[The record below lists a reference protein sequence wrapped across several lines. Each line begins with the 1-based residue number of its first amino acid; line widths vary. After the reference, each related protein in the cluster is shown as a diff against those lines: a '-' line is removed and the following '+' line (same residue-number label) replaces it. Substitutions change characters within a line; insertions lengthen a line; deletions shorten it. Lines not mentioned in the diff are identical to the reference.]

1 MQKRA
6 RTLLVWLHVVTSV
19 GWLSQAVAL
28 LALLLYGLETGDVS
42 AFRMARVLDHHVLA
56 FMGAASAFSGMMLS
70 ATTPWGYFRHWWVL
84 TKFAITVAQLYI
96 GIFILSDRLE
106 AASHGHVTPWMPIGT
121 TLMISGFAFQ
131 TWLSVAKPWGR
142 TPWADPK
149 VKLPTAGTG
158 MFVLALV
165 VPVADLVI
173 GLRTGSPAP
182 FLMLVTVMA
191 YSVTRAA
198 RGRSRS
204 SGASGRGSA
213 AGPARRDAVARG
225 PR

>member
-28 LALLLYGLETGDVS
+28 LALLIYGMKTSDVN
-42 AFRMARVLDHHVLA
+42 AFKMARVLDHQVLA
-56 FMGAASAFSGMMLS
+56 IMANTSAFTGLALS

-84 TKFAITVAQLYI
+84 AKFVITVSQLYI
-96 GIFILSDRLE
+96 GIFILSDNLQ
-106 AASHGHVTPWMPIGT
+106 AATEGHVTVWMPVATG
-121 TLMISGFAFQ
+121 LMVGAIAFQ

-149 VKLPTAGTG
+149 VKLPTASALTFVAAITIPAADFAISLYTG
-158 MFVLALV
+158 RPM
-165 VPVADLVI
+165 
-173 GLRTGSPAP
+173 P
-182 FLMLVTVMA
+182 FLMLITVLA
-191 YSVTRAA
+191 CSIRLAA

-204 SGASGRGSA
+204 SAASGRGTSA
-213 AGPARRDAVARG
+213 RPARRDATAPS

>member
-1 MQKRA
+1 MAKRA

-28 LALLLYGLETGDVS
+28 FALLLYGLNTGDVN

-84 TKFAITVAQLYI
+84 AKFAITVGQLYV
-96 GIFILSDRLE
+96 GVFILSDNLE
-106 AASHGHVTPWMPIGT
+106 AAANGHVSAWLPVGT
-121 TLMISGFAFQ
+121 ACMISAFSFQ

-149 VKLPTAGTG
+149 VKLPTASTKA
-158 MFVLALV
+158 FVLALV
-165 VPVADLVI
+165 VPLADLAI
-173 GLRTGSPAP
+173 GLCTRSPAP
-182 FLMLVTVMA
+182 FLMLVTVIA
-191 YSVTRAA
+191 YSIRRAA
-198 RGRSRS
+198 RGRNRS
-204 SGASGRGSA
+204 SAASGRGTS
-213 AGPARRDAVARG
+213 AGPARRDAAAPG

>member
-28 LALLLYGLETGDVS
+28 LALVLYGMKTSDVT
-42 AFRMARVLDHHVLA
+42 AFRMARVLDHNVLA
-56 FMGAASAFSGMMLS
+56 IMANVSAFTGMMLS

-84 TKFAITVAQLYI
+84 TKFAITISQLYV
-96 GIFILSDRLE
+96 GIFILSENLEE
-106 AASHGHVTPWMPIGT
+106 AANGHVTAWMPVGT
-121 TLMISGFAFQ
+121 ALMIGAIAFQ

-149 VKLPTAGTG
+149 VKLPTASVTT
-158 MFVLALV
+158 FVLALV
-165 VPVADLVI
+165 IPAADFALSQWM
-173 GLRTGSPAP
+173 GNPMPA
-182 FLMLVTVMA
+182 FMLVTVIA
-191 YSVTRAA
+191 YSIRRAA
-198 RGRSRS
+198 RGKRRS
-204 SGASGRGSA
+204 SDASGRGSA
-213 AGPARRDAVARG
+213 ARPVRRDAAAPS

>member
-28 LALLLYGLETGDVS
+28 LALVLYGMKTGDLA
-42 AFRMARVLDHHVLA
+42 AFRMARYLDHGVLA
-56 FMGAASAFSGMMLS
+56 IMANTSAFSGFMLS

-84 TKFAITVAQLYI
+84 AKFVITISQRYI
-96 GIFILSDRLE
+96 GVFILSGNLQE
-106 AASHGHVTPWMPIGT
+106 ALNGHVTPWMPVGT
-121 TLMISGFAFQ
+121 ALMISAIAFQ
-131 TWLSVAKPWGR
+131 AWLSVAKPWGR

-149 VKLPTAGTG
+149 VKLPTAST
-158 MFVLALV
+158 FTFIAALII
-165 VPVADLVI
+165 PVIDFAISLWRGNPMPLLMLITVI
-173 GLRTGSPAP
+173 G
-182 FLMLVTVMA
+182 
-191 YSVTRAA
+191 YSIRRAA
-198 RGRSRS
+198 RARRRS

-213 AGPARRDAVARG
+213 AGPVRRDATAPS

>member
-28 LALLLYGLETGDVS
+28 LALLLYGMKTNDVT
-42 AFRMARVLDHHVLA
+42 AFKMARVLDHNVLA
-56 FMGAASAFSGMMLS
+56 IMANVSAFTGMMLS

-84 TKFAITVAQLYI
+84 AKFGITVSQLYV
-96 GIFILSDRLE
+96 GIFILSNNLEE
-106 AASHGHVTPWMPIGT
+106 AANGHVSVWMPVGT
-121 TLMISGFAFQ
+121 ALMIGAIAFQ

-142 TPWADPK
+142 TPWADSK
-149 VKLPTAGTG
+149 KLPTASATT
-158 MFVLALV
+158 FVLALV
-165 VPVADLVI
+165 VPAADFALSLWMGNPMPV
-173 GLRTGSPAP
+173 
-182 FLMLVTVMA
+182 FMLVTVIA
-191 YSVTRAA
+191 YSIRRAA
-198 RGRSRS
+198 TARNRS

-213 AGPARRDAVARG
+213 ARPARPGATAPS

>member
-1 MQKRA
+1 MAKRA
-6 RTLLVWLHVVTSV
+6 RTLVVWLHVVTSV

-28 LALLLYGLETGDVS
+28 LALLLYGMKTSDLN

-56 FMGAASAFSGMMLS
+56 FMGAASAFTGMMLS

-84 TKFAITVAQLYI
+84 TKFAITVVQLYV

-106 AASHGHVTPWMPIGT
+106 AAANGHVSIWMPVGT
-121 TLMISGFAFQ
+121 GLMISGFAFQ

-158 MFVLALV
+158 SFVLALV
-165 VPVADLVI
+165 VPTADLVI
-173 GLRTGSPAP
+173 GLYTASPAP
-182 FLMLVTVMA
+182 FLMLVTVIA
-191 YSVTRAA
+191 YSIRRAA
-198 RGRSRS
+198 RGRNRS
-204 SGASGRGSA
+204 SAASGRGSA
-213 AGPARRDAVARG
+213 AGPARRDAAAPG

>member
-1 MQKRA
+1 MQKRL
-6 RTLLVWLHVVTSV
+6 RTLVVWLHVVTSV

-28 LALLLYGLETGDVS
+28 FALLLYGLNTGDVN

-56 FMGAASAFSGMMLS
+56 FMGGASAFTGMMLS

-84 TKFAITVAQLYI
+84 GKFAITIGQLYV

-106 AASHGHVTPWMPIGT
+106 AAANGHVDMWMPIGT
-121 TLMISGFAFQ
+121 ACMISAFSFQ

-149 VKLPTAGTG
+149 VKLPTASAKA
-158 MFVLALV
+158 FALALV
-165 VPVADLVI
+165 IPLADLVI
-173 GLRTGSPAP
+173 GLSTSSPAP
-182 FLMLVTVMA
+182 FLMLITVIA
-191 YSVTRAA
+191 YSITRAA
-198 RGRSRS
+198 RGRNRS
-204 SGASGRGSA
+204 SDASGRGSA
-213 AGPARRDAVARG
+213 AGPARRGAAAPS